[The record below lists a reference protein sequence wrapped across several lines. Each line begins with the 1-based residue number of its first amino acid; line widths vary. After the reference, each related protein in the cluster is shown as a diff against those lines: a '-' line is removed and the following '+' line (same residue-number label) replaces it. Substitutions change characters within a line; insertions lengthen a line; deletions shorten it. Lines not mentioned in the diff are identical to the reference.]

1 MMLREKLSLVDG
13 WADFYLRAMGLA
25 EHMKIVDNGRYE
37 TMGPIGNT
45 DSPSSVYNMR
55 LDNLSDQEL
64 HNTIQE
70 IRDLN
75 KHTWW
80 PLAASDRVLQAIHG
94 KIPVYTVDDGEI
106 YSILMPE
113 DLPCYSVA
121 TRDVEIRH
129 VNAPDDFELWCGFI
143 NSSYGTIAFDYKNH
157 FHLVE
162 EGKLNC
168 FLGFVDG
175 KAVGISAI
183 LNNDGAAALEFV
195 VVLPV
200 YCKKGIATVLCQS
213 AISYACMIGVKH
225 IVGRGGQD
233 GSRRLI
239 EKLGF
244 SIVTTE

>member
-1 MMLREKLSLVDG
+1 MTLKEKLSLVDG
-13 WADFYLRAMGLA
+13 WADFYLRVMGSA
-25 EHMKIVDNGRYE
+25 DHMIIVSNGRYE

-45 DSPSSVYNMR
+45 DSPTSVYNIR

-70 IRDLN
+70 IRDLK

-80 PLAASDRVLQAIHG
+80 PSAASDRVLQAIHG
-94 KIPVYTVDDGEI
+94 KIPVYTVDDDEI

-113 DLPCYSVA
+113 DVPCYSNI
-121 TRDVEIRH
+121 TGDLEIRR
-129 VNAPDDFELWCGFI
+129 VITPEDFELWCGFI
-143 NSSYGTIAFDYKNH
+143 NSSYGEIAFDPKNH
-157 FHLVE
+157 FHLVT
-162 EGKLNC
+162 EGKLNGFLC
-168 FLGFVDG
+168 FMDD

-195 VVLPV
+195 VVSPE
-200 YCKKGIATVLCQS
+200 YRKNGIATALCQS
-213 AISYACMIGVKH
+213 AIRYACMIGVKH

-244 SIVTTE
+244 SIITTE